1 MYLNVDDWNMV
12 FDKIL
17 GFDIKLGFQIMYFIA
32 YKVDILPLT
41 NWFSKINVGLWV
53 RINLTYI

>member
-53 RINLTYI
+53 RINLACI